1 MGSARRFASG
11 RDAPGTP
18 IAKVRPMASLATKSS
33 FLALFLASHCFAV
46 SAWAQQTVPKAPS
59 VSTNSNSEAA
69 VESSN
74 ESEPAD
80 ESEPATAPRAVVAA
94 MPGVAVFALFP
105 FSVRARNPGRRLEIR
120 STYDVTI
127 ARCIGSC
134 RLDLPHGD
142 YKAIFYDAAEHEHV
156 FEFSV
161 DGPGGFE
168 IDDADE
174 GTAKVGLGMGIAGVA
189 LVITGTALLT
199 AGLSNACLM
208 SECENRDNS
217 GGALFAGGLL
227 VFAAGAAITPVG
239 WVMWARNRHPRLL
252 ERSADMHVVVAPTQA
267 GAFLGV
273 TGHF

>member
-1 MGSARRFASG
+1 
-11 RDAPGTP
+11 
-18 IAKVRPMASLATKSS
+18 MASFVTKSV
-33 FLALFLASHCFAV
+33 FLTLFLASHFFAV
-46 SAWAQQTVPKAPS
+46 SAWAQKTVPQAPN
-59 VSTNSNSEAA
+59 VLPNSNSEAA
-69 VESSN
+69 AEPSN
-74 ESEPAD
+74 ERQPAG

-94 MPGVAVFALFP
+94 MPEVDVVALYP

-134 RLDLPHGD
+134 RLNLPHGD
-142 YKAIFYDAAEHEHV
+142 YKAIFYDAAEHEHA
-156 FEFSV
+156 FEFTV
-161 DGPGGFE
+161 DGQGGFE

-189 LVITGTALLT
+189 LVITGTALMT
-199 AGLSNACLM
+199 AGLSNACVV

-217 GGALFAGGLL
+217 GGALFVGGLL
-227 VFAAGAAITPVG
+227 ALAAGAAITPVG
-239 WVMWARNRHPRLL
+239 WVMWAHNRHPRLL
-252 ERSADMHVVVAPTQA
+252 ERSADMAVVVAPTQA